1 MFSSTYA
8 DGIETSHGRLAIRLD
23 GPQGGIPLLLLQRF
37 RGTMDDWDP
46 AFIAAIASGRRII
59 RFDSAGVGRS
69 QGTVPDTIGGMAA
82 IAADV
87 VAALGLSRVDV
98 LGWSLGG
105 AVGLQFAL
113 DFPHLVRRLVVAGSS
128 PGPLADGP
136 QQHPRVPPVMTK
148 SENDEDDFL
157 FLFYPSSE
165 FATAEGR
172 SSLARIR
179 SQPDRGP
186 VTSPL
191 ALMMQVKAI
200 SSWSGILHRASEL
213 RLPMLVANGAHDVM
227 IPAYRSYVLSQQAP
241 DAKLILYPD
250 SGHAFLFQEIEGFAR
265 DVEQFLDG

>member
-1 MFSSTYA
+1 MLSVPPN
-8 DGIETSHGRLAIRLD
+8 DGIETGHGRLAIRLD

-46 AFIAAIASGRRII
+46 ALVAAIARDRRVI

-69 QGTVPDTIGGMAA
+69 QGSVPETIRGMAA
-82 IAADV
+82 IAAEV
-87 VAALGLSRVDV
+87 IGLLGLPQVDV

-105 AVGLQFAL
+105 AIGLELAL
-113 DFPHLVRRLVVAGSS
+113 NFPHLVRRLIVAGSS
-128 PGPLADGP
+128 PGPVADGP
-136 QQHPRVPPVMTK
+136 QQHPRVPQVMTK
-148 SENDEDDFL
+148 SENDEEDFL
-157 FLFYPSSE
+157 FLFHPPSAS
-165 FATAEGR
+165 AIAAGR
-172 SSLARIR
+172 ASLARIR

-186 VTSPL
+186 ATSPL

-200 SSWSGILHRASEL
+200 SAWPGVLHRASEL

-250 SGHAFLFQEIEGFAR
+250 AGHAFLFQDIDGFTR
-265 DVEQFLDG
+265 DIEQFLEG

>member
-1 MFSSTYA
+1 MFSSRYN

-46 AFIAAIASGRRII
+46 AFIAAIAKDRRII

-69 QGTVPDTIGGMAA
+69 NGTVPATIGGMAA

-87 VAALGLSRVDV
+87 VAVLGLSQVDV

-105 AVGLQFAL
+105 AVGLEFAL
-113 DFPHLVRRLVVAGSS
+113 NFPHLVRRLIVAGSS
-128 PGPLADGP
+128 PGPVAEGP
-136 QQHPRVPPVMTK
+136 QQHPRVPHVMTK

-165 FATAEGR
+165 CATAAGR

-179 SQPDRGP
+179 LQPDCGP
-186 VTSPL
+186 ATSPL

-200 SSWSGILHRASEL
+200 SSWPGILHRASEL
-213 RLPMLVANGAHDVM
+213 RLPILVTNGAHDVM
-227 IPAYRSYVLSQQAP
+227 IPAFRSYVLSQQAP

-250 SGHAFLFQEIEGFAR
+250 SGHAFLFQEIESFSR
-265 DVEQFLDG
+265 DVEQFLEG